1 MITIGSS
8 LLFALSLS
16 EIKEA
21 SPHRL
26 GCIKGIGEK
35 RLQRITTYQKEH
47 TISKME
53 DLLNIKGIG
62 VKILENIQY
71 NRLKKSCQS
80 DKQSPISKSNPP
92 RKKVLNAQ

>member
-1 MITIGSS
+1 MLKRITFMITIGSS

-21 SPHRL
+21 SPNRL

-53 DLLNIKGIG
+53 DTKHQRDRCQDSREYPIRSTQ
-62 VKILENIQY
+62 KIV
-71 NRLKKSCQS
+71 
-80 DKQSPISKSNPP
+80 SK
-92 RKKVLNAQ
+92 